1 MFESVQDR
9 ESITLGG
16 HLRLWLGDKR
26 VWAGAG
32 VTALMAAG
40 IELGRRAEIE
50 VPIPFLLLLGV
61 VALVASVGGKGPGIA
76 GAAVASAFIFYSM
89 LIDFGPVT
97 VTSGPIQVLFSIT
110 LIMAA
115 GFFLGRMRDQ
125 NASLIQALKE
135 THLEFEELV
144 GERTAELSAANELLN
159 REIAER
165 IQAEEA
171 LRANEV
177 YFRSLTENAM
187 DIVTVLN
194 VDGTV
199 RYESPSIKRMLGYE
213 PEELIGRNVF
223 DFVHPD
229 DVLKVKSVFE
239 VLIGLAGSSRVLE
252 LRFLHKDGSWRVL
265 ESIGKNLVDNPHV
278 AGAVVNSRDITERR
292 EIEQQVQRQARLA
305 MVGQLA
311 AGIAH
316 DFNNVMAV
324 IVLYSQLLSVSPNL
338 TVKEKKQ
345 IQTIFNESKR
355 AAELTSQI
363 LDFGRKS
370 VLDRQLIDMRPFLEE
385 FVRLLRRTLPE
396 YIEVELTHEEE
407 EDYLVTADAT
417 RLQQALMNLA
427 LNARDAMPK
436 GGRIRIG
443 LGHLDFLPQEQKP
456 VPDLAAGEW
465 VKIVV
470 SDNGSGI
477 SAEEQDHLFEPF
489 YTTKEPGKGTGLGLA
504 QVYGI
509 VKQHNGFIGVES
521 DLGWGTTFTIII
533 PMEREGRPGGP
544 IAVPHTLATGN
555 GELILIVEDNSATRI
570 ALMAALESLNY
581 KVKGADN
588 GIEALILL
596 RRHRDEI
603 ALVISDVVMPE
614 MGGIALLDT
623 MEKADITIPAIL
635 LTGNSATEEMELVKV
650 KGRVTWYMKPISLEK
665 LGKVVAEKIS
675 GQ

>member
-1 MFESVQDR
+1 
-9 ESITLGG
+9 
-16 HLRLWLGDKR
+16 
-26 VWAGAG
+26 
-32 VTALMAAG
+32 
-40 IELGRRAEIE
+40 
-50 VPIPFLLLLGV
+50 
-61 VALVASVGGKGPGIA
+61 
-76 GAAVASAFIFYSM
+76 
-89 LIDFGPVT
+89 
-97 VTSGPIQVLFSIT
+97 
-110 LIMAA
+110 
-115 GFFLGRMRDQ
+115 
-125 NASLIQALKE
+125 
-135 THLEFEELV
+135 
-144 GERTAELSAANELLN
+144 
-159 REIAER
+159 
-165 IQAEEA
+165 
-171 LRANEV
+171 
-177 YFRSLTENAM
+177 
-187 DIVTVLN
+187 
-194 VDGTV
+194 
-199 RYESPSIKRMLGYE
+199 
-213 PEELIGRNVF
+213 
-223 DFVHPD
+223 
-229 DVLKVKSVFE
+229 
-239 VLIGLAGSSRVLE
+239 
-252 LRFLHKDGSWRVL
+252 
-265 ESIGKNLVDNPHV
+265 
-278 AGAVVNSRDITERR
+278 
-292 EIEQQVQRQARLA
+292 VQRQARLA

-614 MGGIALLDT
+614 MGGIALLDA
-623 MEKADITIPAIL
+623 MEKGDITIPAIL
-635 LTGNSATEEMELVKV
+635 LTGNSATEEMELVKA